1 MHNKNNISFLMA
13 ELRKELRLSLVAF
26 SKQLGCSPTHIKR
39 MEVGTVIPEEEFIN
53 SICNVYQVNPA
64 YFKGEMD
71 INDAVSVPDSNEE
84 KIQVGKRLKQAR
96 KEKGKTLKQLSKEVS
111 LADSSLCFIEA
122 GENRLKENRAED
134 IAEALEV
141 GVEWLLHGDE
151 TKKDDPVNH
160 RMIEWL
166 WKHPEIR
173 KEIWNQIHK
182 ETEEQ

>member
-1 MHNKNNISFLMA
+1 M
-13 ELRKELRLSLVAF
+13 
-26 SKQLGCSPTHIKR
+26 
-39 MEVGTVIPEEEFIN
+39 
-53 SICNVYQVNPA
+53 
-64 YFKGEMD
+64 
-71 INDAVSVPDSNEE
+71 
-84 KIQVGKRLKQAR
+84 
-96 KEKGKTLKQLSKEVS
+96 
-111 LADSSLCFIEA
+111 ADSSLCFIEA